1 MDERYNILNSIRKVE
16 KKHSKTKQYILDKID
31 EHEKIIKDIN
41 FNKDKLKKIE
51 EEYIEL
57 IEQLVELNEKNENQ

>member
-31 EHEKIIKDIN
+31 EHEKLIKDIN
-41 FNKDKLKKIE
+41 LNKDKLKKIE

-57 IEQLVELNEKNENQ
+57 IEKLVELNEKNEN

>member
-1 MDERYNILNSIRKVE
+1 MDERYNILNKIRKIE

-31 EHEKIIKDIN
+31 QHEELIKDIN
-41 FNKDKLKKIE
+41 LNKDKLKKIE

-57 IEQLVELNEKNENQ
+57 IERLVELNEKNEN